1 MEGISGRYRDNGS
14 RQSIRM
20 QMGHVS
26 FIRGRIFRMCG
37 GADSLDRHIRIF
49 TGEEKK
55 MRNKSV
61 ALPLVNS
68 FNRSTGT
75 LLIFIIL
82 TCSGSSAF
90 ADIREDIEAAK
101 KDVVKA
107 EQLLQQ
113 RKSALSAAR
122 DALKPFNER
131 MYQLEKEKNELL
143 EKLYAGD
150 FTAEKKR
157 QYEQAIERYFAA
169 AKAAQPAEIAAVDA
183 VSLYKSA
190 QEQLDKFRQR
200 LAELR
205 EKAAKGLEKEAPPY
219 LMKVEA
225 KSGGMIFYSATWV
238 EEERELDKKIKI
250 IKEQIEA
257 FKKRIR
263 ELSED
268 AETAMDSFEDAHR
281 VLQSVTNEVIGA
293 LWNTFWYDVF
303 ADASVLA
310 VKIMLDYREMGPWA
324 FPYQA
329 IEQTVAVFSDDGPSG
344 PDLSVIYG
352 QRSLVEDS
360 VIFSRQFVSNRGGDI
375 IQKFIAE
382 GVEAMLG
389 GHAVMIEDGDL
400 HAALETHVLGWDKA
414 ETPKT
419 GFYSKIKDKLFRDEI
434 KVHVT
439 KRPKLKDIRFKDIQ
453 DAARRKVA
461 SADWWQS
468 RVGSDLLKD
477 AALEVSRKMLPDATS
492 YFEKDPAV
500 GEYMATQAAYELSY
514 RWLKFSQDRRN
525 IAAAGLEALQKKL
538 DKALDELEK
547 KRHKR
552 KLQKTV
558 DEESGEN
565 VMTLELV
572 FSSEMDNVAVKIGG
586 RIVDGGIEGRI
597 WTGEY
602 EIAGDVQGELFVSG
616 VEKTSRKELDAD
628 PSTVPRLVTEG
639 AHIEFEDWE
648 KGPDRTHTLL
658 FKPRVVFVK
667 RAQFEMGGKI
677 YYDAGWEPGPG
688 AAERSLLRRIDKA
701 IDKNDI
707 RDAMIRIWLNEQAEG
722 MDFIFSVHDIG
733 LKPDY
738 SSKSFSGKINADI
751 IKKEASLSEIP
762 LLIRVMTGKGI
773 PFDPDPKT
781 IAQTDPK
788 VPGGWLG
795 LESDKTSESSHRIKV
810 GEEERPA
817 AGKFLLDSVFTKAD
831 FETLLAEFYPAVSDG
846 GKAPVI
852 TFYIGGGDDTN
863 RYKGIEEHQNWHE
876 TSETVVYEELQG
888 RKVES
893 RTEADV
899 PHKYLHRWTAGFH
912 LRPVE
917 VGRLDTSDMYSL
929 TTAVECFNGTIR
941 SVEGSL
947 FRFDIGGRKG
957 EINVHI
963 VFYVLPSDVRIRV
976 NALVER
982 AGDITKVEGY
992 PFFDEV
998 YIAENAHSSTIP
1010 IGKTAFGFKDN
1021 LLSIVYVGAPEH
1033 LEDAITRKIVDRFTG
1048 KIKNIV
1054 FFDQS
1059 RFPAPVNPFPA
1070 QASYGSGILF
1080 VGMPWLIQYSADPSS
1095 SMHRYSSKFE
1105 LEFLDE
1111 ERRAERL
1118 IRNLPKLSPEKRK
1131 ELIDEIRRLPPE
1143 ERKKLPPELRRLAE
1157 ENTK

>member
-1 MEGISGRYRDNGS
+1 
-14 RQSIRM
+14 M

-795 LESDKTSESSHRIKV
+795 LESDKTSDSSHRIKV
-810 GEEERPA
+810 GEEERPVT
-817 AGKFLLDSVFTKAD
+817 GKFLLDSVFTKAD
-831 FETLLAEFYPAVSDG
+831 FEEVLAEFYPAVSDG
-846 GKAPVI
+846 GEAPSY
-852 TFYIGGGDDTN
+852 TFYVGGGDDTN
-863 RYKGIEEHQNWHE
+863 RYKGIEVGCKILPKKKGVGNHGEPLWE
-876 TSETVVYEELQG
+876 EGRVSICEELQG
-888 RKVES
+888 RKVANA
-893 RTEADV
+893 TEAQEV
-899 PHKYLHRWTAGFH
+899 LSRYLHHLTGYR

-917 VGRLDTSDMYSL
+917 IGRLDTSGMYSL
-929 TTAVECFNGTIR
+929 TTTVECFNSTIR
-941 SVEGSL
+941 SVEGSV
-947 FRFDIGGRKG
+947 FCFHRQGIG
-957 EINVHI
+957 IQMY
-963 VFYVLPSDVRIRV
+963 FYVLPSDVRVRM
-976 NALVER
+976 NALTER
-982 AGDITKVEGY
+982 AGHSTKVEGY

-998 YIAENAHSSTIP
+998 YIVTGAAHVVGTSGSS
-1010 IGKTAFGFKDN
+1010 GKDVCGFKDN
-1021 LLSIVYVGAPEH
+1021 FLFIVSVNAPEH

-1143 ERKKLPPELRRLAE
+1143 ERKKLPPELRRLVE